1 MDYSDKTNE
10 EIHAD
15 INKGLINGQKAID
28 KIKAKKKKTIDDNKM
43 IDNMD
48 NMITAYIALA
58 NNTFLS
64 EFTSLEDIQIEL
76 NNRIAQQTKQV
87 GEKNSANN
95 LEEVED

>member
-15 INKGLINGQKAID
+15 INKGLINRQKAID

-58 NNTFLS
+58 NNTFSS